1 MASNFK
7 FGKRSLDNLR
17 GVHPDLVKVVYR
29 ALELSPIDF
38 TITEGLRTVARQKEL
53 VAKGLSK
60 TMNSRHITGHAID
73 IVPLPVDWNNA
84 QPFVEVSKYFFQAA
98 KELGVA
104 IRWGGDWN
112 ENGDWKD
119 EKFMDL
125 PHYELK
131 RSVYP

>member
-17 GVHPDLVKVVYR
+17 GVHPDLVKVANR

-60 TMNSRHITGHAID
+60 TMNSRHITGHAVD
-73 IVPLPVDWNNA
+73 FVPLPVDWNNVE
-84 QPFVEVSKYFFQAA
+84 PFITVAKCFLQAS
-98 KELGVA
+98 KELGIP

-112 ENGDWKD
+112 MNGDWKD
-119 EKFMDL
+119 EKFRDL
-125 PHYELK
+125 PHAELL
-131 RSVYP
+131 RSAYP

>member
-17 GVHPDLVKVVYR
+17 GVHPDLVKVANR

-119 EKFMDL
+119 EKFRDL

>member
-17 GVHPDLVKVVYR
+17 GVHPDLVKVANR

-60 TMNSRHITGHAID
+60 TMNSRHITGHAVD
-73 IVPLPVDWNNA
+73 FVPLPVDWDKVE
-84 QPFVEVSKYFFQAA
+84 PFITVANCFLQAG

-104 IRWGGDWN
+104 LRWGGDWN
-112 ENGDWKD
+112 MNGDWKD
-119 EKFMDL
+119 EKFRDL
-125 PHYELK
+125 PHVELL

>member
-17 GVHPDLVKVVYR
+17 GVHPDLVKVANR

-60 TMNSRHITGHAID
+60 TMNSRHITGHAVD

-98 KELGVA
+98 RELGVA

-119 EKFMDL
+119 EKFRDL

>member
-60 TMNSRHITGHAID
+60 TMNSRHITGHAVD
-73 IVPLPVDWNNA
+73 FVPLPVDWNNVE
-84 QPFVEVSKYFFQAA
+84 PFITVAKCFLQVG
-98 KELGVA
+98 KELGIA
-104 IRWGGDWN
+104 LRWGGDWN
-112 ENGDWKD
+112 MNDDWKD
-119 EKFMDL
+119 EKFRDL
-125 PHYELK
+125 PHVELL

>member
-112 ENGDWKD
+112 ENGDWRD
-119 EKFMDL
+119 EKFRDL